1 MHTTYKFRVKDKHAK
16 RLNEMARAVNFVWNY
31 CNETSLEYLRKQD
44 KWLSWFDLNR
54 LTTGCSKDLRIASHT
69 IDAVCREF
77 SLRRK
82 KAKKPRLSWR
92 SSRRSLGW
100 VPFQKQSIAIASGEI
115 RYNGGIFRFWQSRH
129 VIGKPVDGGSFNQDA
144 RGRWYVN
151 IICEVES
158 PPLFKLGTSVGVD
171 LGVKTTATLSN
182 GEKFEGGQHYRR
194 LETKLATT
202 QRARKKKQVKAIY
215 AKIANCRKDDLHKFT
230 TQLVYN
236 YDTIFVGD
244 VSSMKLTKTRLAK
257 SVLDAGWGMF
267 RSMLEYKAIRLGVDV
282 YETKES
288 FSTVTCSD
296 CFERTGPS
304 GLSALGV
311 REWVCSGCG
320 AVHDRDVNAAKN
332 ILRFGHE
339 SLKGAA
345 LCGDAKVT
353 NLNKALEKQS

>member
-1 MHTTYKFRVKDKHAK
+1 MHITYKFRVKDKHAK

-31 CNETSLEYLRKQD
+31 CNETAYEYLRKKE
-44 KWLSWFDLNR
+44 KWLSGFDLNN
-54 LTTGCSKDLRIASHT
+54 LTAGTSKLLNLNSDSIQ
-69 IDAVCREF
+69 AVCETF
-77 SLRRK
+77 AIKRK
-82 KAKKPRLSWR
+82 KARKAKLKWR
-92 SSRRSLGW
+92 SSSRSLGW
-100 VPFQKQSIAIASGEI
+100 VPFKKRYISVASGVV
-115 RYNGGIFRFWQSRH
+115 RYNGNYFTFFQSRH
-129 VIGKPVDGGSFNQDA
+129 VIGTLVDGGSFNQDA

-151 IICEVES
+151 IACEVQQE
-158 PPLFKLGTSVGVD
+158 PLFKLGKTVGVD
-171 LGVKTTATLSN
+171 LGVKTTATLSD
-182 GEKFEGGQHYRR
+182 GKKFEGGQHYRR
-194 LETKLATT
+194 LETKLATA
-202 QRARKKKQVKAIY
+202 QRARKKKQVKTIA
-215 AKIANCRKDDLHKFT
+215 AKIANSRKDAIHKFT

-257 SVLDAGWGMF
+257 SVLDSGWGMF

-282 YETKES
+282 YETKEN

-339 SLKGAA
+339 SLEGAA
-345 LCGDAKVT
+345 LCGDVKD
-353 NLNKALEKQS
+353 NLEYFTQSPT